1 MLQRCLNCMEEYD
14 EELGVCPVCGSIN
27 RKLQDNA
34 LYLTRGTVLKGRY
47 LIGGALGSGGFGT
60 TYLCWDYTLEQKV
73 AIKEYLPSEFAT
85 RGSGQSYVSVFGG
98 KKSEQFSDGREQFLE
113 EAKKL
118 VKFQNEPGIVRV
130 YDSFEENNTAYIVME
145 YLDGETLGAFIERE
159 KSLPV
164 KRAIEL
170 ILPVILSLKEVH
182 KAGII
187 HRDISPDNII
197 ITKEGEAKLID
208 FGAARFAT
216 TSYSRSLTVIIKQG
230 YSPEEQYRS
239 RGDQGPHTDV
249 YALGAVLYKMVTGVT
264 PPDAMERRAYYES
277 KGKDILE
284 RPSHFCNIEKNR
296 ENAILNAMNPRIES
310 RTATIEEFFRQLTT
324 EGKVKRVAGK
334 IAAIDT
340 MKWPLWLKIAIASTL
355 AVIVA
360 LIALILLGVIGFKGD
375 GPDNLLRLEENMTR
389 VPSVINLT
397 TEEAQRSLNKNELES
412 IISGREESATIP
424 ADYVLRQSSDAGT
437 VVEKGSVV
445 ELYISALKAEEIK
458 QNVMPNVSYYS
469 EVEAIEILESLGL
482 NTEVEYEESADVANG
497 LVIRTDIDPDEVID
511 DGQKVTVYVSGKPF
525 SIDRT
530 EIVMLVGDEANI
542 NASGGNGQY
551 DWTTS
556 DKNIALVDNGIIKAL
571 SKGNATITV
580 GCGND
585 VLSCTVTVQNYP
597 LVLDTAEISMFVG
610 EEEKITASGGDGQYN
625 WNSSDENVVRVY
637 DGKVIPVSEGKAVI
651 TVSSGGD
658 TASCNVTVH
667 GEINLTLNKYELN
680 LYCGDSEQLF
690 VEGVPDG
697 AKVTWECSSD
707 NICTVDKSG
716 KVTAG
721 LPDYTWGWAKT
732 WVRAK
737 CTIGNKII
745 ESQPCTV
752 TALGFTF
759 RYTDSTNVLKQGESF
774 QLNYTTKPE
783 NAKVVWKSNDPDILT
798 VDANGK
804 LIANSAGRA
813 SISHY
818 LEYNGYR
825 SSESQEWI
833 SVFGDSNDYR
843 KNGGYIDPPVLKNVY
858 CSEPGIITL
867 EWTGAKEY
875 ITYDVYV
882 IDSSSTVCS
891 SPSYYAEKA
900 RIDGSDI
907 EFSVKIKDIDPGIYT
922 VRLSGSINLGF
933 SSWIEAENNNLQ
945 VTVN

>member
-469 EVEAIEILESLGL
+469 EAEAIEILESLGL

-637 DGKVIPVSEGKAVI
+637 DGKVIPVSEGKSVI
-651 TVSSGGD
+651 TVSSGGE

-690 VEGVPDG
+690 VEGAPDD
-697 AKVTWECSSD
+697 AKVTWECTPD
-707 NICTVDKSG
+707 FICEVDDTG
-716 KVTAG
+716 KVTARMRDG
-721 LPDYTWGWAKT
+721 AEI
-732 WVRAK
+732 R
-737 CTIGNKII
+737 
-745 ESQPCTV
+745 
-752 TALGFTF
+752 
-759 RYTDSTNVLKQGESF
+759 GESF
-774 QLNYTTKPE
+774 VTASVTVDGRTFKTEACLVQTEYPVLEFTNMRFGHINEGESVQLTADIQPAD
-783 NAKVVWKSNDPDILT
+783 AKVVWTSSNPNILSI
-798 VDANGK
+798 DENGYATGK
-804 LIANSAGRA
+804 GIGRVRVKA
-813 SISHY
+813 H
-818 LEYNGYR
+818 LEYNGYKSR
-825 SSESQEWI
+825 ERENWI
-833 SVFGDSNDYR
+833 SVYGDSKNYK
-843 KNGGYIDPPVLKNVY
+843 KNGGYIEPPTLKKVSYQGSNV
-858 CSEPGIITL
+858 ITV
-867 EWTGAKEY
+867 EWTAAIEY
-875 ITYDVYV
+875 SHFVIYV
-882 IDSSSTVCS
+882 IDSSGEIHYEGYPS
-891 SPSYYAEKA
+891 S
-900 RIDGSDI
+900 DGENTQFSVDMIDI
-907 EFSVKIKDIDPGIYT
+907 EPDTYTIRLIATINNSDWID
-922 VRLSGSINLGF
+922 
-933 SSWIEAENNNLQ
+933 AENNNLK
-945 VTVN
+945 VTVT